1 MCGIAGRSCASVTS
15 AGKLRELGE
24 RMQCASFRRGP
35 DGHQML
41 VDNETLLVHRRL
53 SIIDLSARGN
63 QPLWNEDHTVA
74 VIVNG
79 EIYNYRE
86 LRDGL
91 ERRGHRFASDSDSE
105 VIVHLYEERGIDQA
119 CRSLEGMFA
128 FALWDAKSRALF
140 LVRDR
145 LGIKPLVLA
154 EHRDGITFAS
164 TLHGVLADPDVPREV
179 RPEAILAVLKWGFVP
194 SPWSALKACRRLLPA
209 TWMRIQNGRV
219 QEERQWWR
227 DDPAPPSGDDSL
239 VREALENAVRSHLV
253 ADVPVGALLSAG
265 IDSGLITGLA
275 SQLAPGTV
283 EAWTVSHRGYPQD
296 ESQDAFR
303 AAEHFSVRSHEV
315 PLGGNAL
322 DETAFDQ
329 LIDALDEPLV
339 DTSLV
344 GLHAMYA
351 RIAPYRRV
359 VLSGDGGD
367 ELFAGYDWHFD
378 KSAAPWWGQ
387 TAGFRMLSPVLR
399 RLPHWSRRLAALGD
413 VARYVS
419 QHPAVHYAH
428 RFRLMADQ
436 ELGGQGI
443 GASPADPLPAKAI
456 EVWDRYADREPLE
469 RMLAVDRATLLV
481 DQMLAKIDIASMAH
495 SVEARVPL
503 LADGVVSAAKTLPS
517 IRKRRDGQGK
527 LCLRE
532 WYREIGPP
540 DLANRA
546 KTGFSSP
553 LAAWL
558 RADEG
563 AFLRD
568 RSAAGVASLGGRAS
582 TPSDRFVFATAV
594 IGSWL
599 ERLKHDSAAPA
610 VAIAS

>member
-1 MCGIAGRSCASVTS
+1 MCGIAGRSCASVTP

-41 VDNETLLVHRRL
+41 IDNETLLVHRRL
-53 SIIDLSARGN
+53 SIIDLSERGN

-86 LRDGL
+86 LRRDLQG
-91 ERRGHRFASDSDSE
+91 RGHRFASDSDSE
-105 VIVHLYEERGIDQA
+105 VLVHLFEERGIDET

-128 FALWDAKSRALF
+128 FALWDTRSRTLF

-145 LGIKPLVLA
+145 LGIKPLVVA
-154 EHRDGITFAS
+154 EHREGISFAS
-164 TLHGVLADPDVPREV
+164 TLPGVLADRDVPREV
-179 RPEAILAVLKWGFVP
+179 RSEALVAVLKWGFVP
-194 SPWSALKACRRLLPA
+194 SPWSAIKACRRVLPG
-209 TWMRIQNGRV
+209 TWMRIQSGRIV
-219 QEERQWWR
+219 EERQWWR
-227 DDPAPPSGDDSL
+227 DDPTPPTGDDHD
-239 VREALENAVRSHLV
+239 VRQSVEDAVRSHLV

-275 SQLAPGTV
+275 SRLAPGTV

-296 ESQDAFR
+296 ESEDALR

-315 PLGGNAL
+315 ALGGNAL
-322 DETAFDQ
+322 DEAAFDQ
-329 LIDALDEPLV
+329 LVSALDEPLV

-344 GLHAMYA
+344 GLHAMYG

-387 TAGFRMLSPVLR
+387 TPPFRLVSPVLR
-399 RLPHWSRRLAALGD
+399 HLPHWPRQLRAVRD

-419 QHPAVHYAH
+419 QHPALHYVN
-428 RFRLMADQ
+428 RFRLLADH
-436 ELGGQGI
+436 ELSRQSMD
-443 GASPADPLPAKAI
+443 ASQSDPLPAKAVD
-456 EVWDRYADREPLE
+456 VWDRYEPREPLE

-481 DQMLAKIDIASMAH
+481 DQMLAKIDVASMAH

-503 LADGVVSAAKTLPS
+503 LADGVVAAAKTLPS
-517 IRKRRDGQGK
+517 RRKRRDGHGK
-527 LCLRE
+527 LCLRD

-540 DLANRA
+540 DLADRA
-546 KTGFSSP
+546 KTGFNSP

-563 AFLRD
+563 VFLRE
-568 RSAAGVASLGGRAS
+568 RSAAGVAELGARS
-582 TPSDRFVFATAV
+582 VSPPDRFVFATAV
-594 IGSWL
+594 IGAWL
-599 ERLKHDSAAPA
+599 ARLREDSSRPT